1 MVYTNT
7 TYKTRAVIST
17 HPSFRAALSLCHLLY
32 GELTRLIHDFPGS
45 EAQCADFVDG
55 LAGFPVL
62 LVQVGSPLAM
72 LALHLAMHITFSK
85 YPHFEVRNSNS
96 GGC

>member
-7 TYKTRAVIST
+7 TYKTRAVIPT
-17 HPSFRAALSLCHLLY
+17 HPSFRAALPLCHLLY
-32 GELTRLIHDFPGS
+32 GELTRLTHDFPGS

-62 LVQVGSPLAM
+62 LVLVGSPLAM
-72 LALHLAMHITFSK
+72 LALHLAMHITSTFSK
-85 YPHFEVRNSNS
+85 HPH
-96 GGC
+96 